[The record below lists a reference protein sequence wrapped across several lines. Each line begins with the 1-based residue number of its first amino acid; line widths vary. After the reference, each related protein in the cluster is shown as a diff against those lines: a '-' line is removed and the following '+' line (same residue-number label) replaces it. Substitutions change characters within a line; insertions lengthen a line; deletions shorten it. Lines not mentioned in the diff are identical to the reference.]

1 VKAAA
6 AILLAV
12 PMLVWPAL
20 LNGYPILFS
29 DTGAFLA
36 QTVQPLMIWDK
47 PWIYGPMLQALH
59 WGTTLWLPLL
69 AQGVV
74 VSHLLWLVQRALRG
88 QAGPGAHLLVCATLC
103 CLTALPWATALLMPD
118 ILAPVVALSLVLLG
132 PGRASLRRREAAY
145 LGVLASLAIAAHL
158 SHLPLAA
165 ALLLATVL
173 LVRRPWPV
181 ARVAAP
187 LAVAVLLLLGTNW
200 VGHGRPT
207 LSPYG
212 ATFLLAR
219 MLEDGTASRTVA
231 ARCPESGW
239 YLCAWAG
246 RLSGDSDDFLWGQN
260 SPVNRDA
267 ADGAI
272 FLGAARLAPEAGQIV
287 TETLRREPLG
297 VAWAALRNF
306 GRQLVL
312 ARVGDTLGRENLD
325 TAVRPRIAQGFGPAE
340 LARFDASAQSR
351 GLLRVRAA
359 PFTWPFG
366 TVLLLSAAGLVAM
379 AWRLRGSARDFAL
392 FLLVAV
398 AANALATGPLSKPHH
413 RYQARIA
420 WLMPLGAMLLALPRR
435 EAILPRA

>member
-1 VKAAA
+1 VKTAA

-47 PWIYGPMLQALH
+47 PWIYGPMLHALH

-69 AQGVV
+69 AQGLV

-88 QAGPGAHLLVCATLC
+88 RAGPGAHLLVCAALS
-103 CLTALPWATALLMPD
+103 CLTALPWVAALLMPD
-118 ILAPVVALSLVLLG
+118 ILAPVVALSLFLLG
-132 PGRASLRRREAAY
+132 LGRAALGRREAAY

-165 ALLLATVL
+165 ALLLATAL
-173 LVRRPWPV
+173 LARRAWPV

-187 LAVAVLLLLGTNW
+187 LAVAVMLLLGTNW
-200 VGHGRPT
+200 VGHGRLS

-219 MLEDGTASRTVA
+219 MLEDGTAGRTVA
-231 ARCPESGW
+231 ARCPASGW
-239 YLCAWAG
+239 YLCASAG
-246 RLSGDSDDFLWGQN
+246 RLPGDSDHFLWAPD

-267 ADGAI
+267 EGKAI

-287 TETLRREPLG
+287 AETLRREPLG

-312 ARVGDTLGRENLD
+312 AGVGDTLGRENLD
-325 TAVRPRIAQGFGPAE
+325 TAVRPRIEQGFGPAE
-340 LARFDASAQSR
+340 LARFDASAQAR
-351 GLLRVRAA
+351 DLLRARAA
-359 PFTWPFG
+359 PFTWPHG
-366 TVLLLSAAGLVAM
+366 AVLLLSAAGLAAM
-379 AWRLRGSARDFAL
+379 ARRLRGPPQAFAL

-398 AANALATGPLSKPHH
+398 AANALATGPLSRPHH

-420 WLMPLGAMLLALPRR
+420 WLMPLGVMLLALPRR
-435 EAILPRA
+435 EAPSRA